1 MNVLVTGVRGMI
13 GSVLVQGLLGAGH
26 SVVGIDRIGGD
37 ADTPGCHFRQVDLA
51 DKSRLREIADSLHV
65 DRFIH
70 LAALAHTKGESD
82 LSWQRYRHINVE
94 CAQNLF
100 DVAGDR
106 PVLFISTV
114 DVYGFFDGK
123 APVSPDTP
131 PRPVSLYGKS
141 KALAEAECRKLP
153 HYDIFRFSPVYTPTA
168 KRDIQKR
175 YYLKYPSIAYR
186 IGRGAEFECLDIRIA
201 VEAMLAW
208 CSAIPSNSVHVIKD
222 PKLLD
227 ASTLVQAE
235 QAVGRAR
242 FVIPVPRF
250 AALAAYSLARL
261 LLPRSP
267 KTYLL
272 SKAVHPLRTAAAVTD
287 TDLETNTLASND
299 REAIL

>member
-51 DKSRLREIADSLHV
+51 DKSRLRGIADSLHV

-141 KALAEAECRKLP
+141 KALAETECRKLP
-153 HYDIFRFSPVYTPTA
+153 HFDIFRFSPVYTA
-168 KRDIQKR
+168 DIKRDIQKR
-175 YYLKYPSIAYR
+175 YYLKYPTLAYR
-186 IGRGAEFECLDIRIA
+186 IGKGSEYEVLDIRNA
-201 VEAMLAW
+201 VAAMVAW
-208 CSAIPSNSVHVIKD
+208 CSAPPSNSVRIIKD
-222 PKLLD
+222 DIPLD
-227 ASTLVQAE
+227 TNSILREEKVA
-235 QAVGRAR
+235 GRAYHI
-242 FVIPVPRF
+242 IPIPR
-250 AALAAYSLARL
+250 SLALFLYVLARTI
-261 LLPRSP
+261 LPHSP

-272 SKAVHPLRTAAAVTD
+272 SKAVHPLRTVSD
-287 TDLETNTLASND
+287 GILAFSTTG
-299 REAIL
+299 RTR